1 MADDTPTTMTQCEDA
16 PNQQSRKLDHMNKIS
31 SLAEGHVYALKY
43 FPEELLVILNIASLK
58 FHEWAPGRLGSI
70 LGWPK
75 DSRHGS
81 EHHSTLLEHLEIRWG
96 ERDRTVLLVDRS
108 TSSDTVV
115 ESETMIA
122 DSDEV
127 LSRLQRGFEFAPPFS
142 SILTVVDEEHL
153 IMLSAFFRYCL
164 LLQGHETAI
173 EGFEYCFWT
182 WFEKL
187 CRHIAKQTLTID
199 PPKNVNA
206 STRIKVNAPRPTDV
220 HETKL
225 GYSRSQVDTDE
236 RAYEDNSTASAIEEQ
251 EAHISNES
259 LDEEL
264 ARMRK
269 GLEESKSA
277 YEEQRKKV
285 EAEKSWL
292 DEIHLAYVNFEARLE
307 AKLKAQEKEA
317 EE

>member
-1 MADDTPTTMTQCEDA
+1 M
-16 PNQQSRKLDHMNKIS
+16 SKIS

-43 FPEELLVILNIASLK
+43 FPEELQVLLNTASLRY
-58 FHEWAPGRLGSI
+58 HEWAPGRFGSI

-75 DSRHGS
+75 DSRQGS
-81 EHHSTLLEHLEIRWG
+81 EPHSALSEHLEIRWG

-108 TSSDTVV
+108 TPSDTVV

-173 EGFEYCFWT
+173 EGFKYCFWT

-187 CRHIAKQTLTID
+187 CRHIAKQILTID
-199 PPKNVNA
+199 PPKGVNA
-206 STRIKVNAPRPTDV
+206 STSAKANPPRPTDV

-225 GYSRSQVDTDE
+225 GYSHSQVDTDE
-236 RAYEDNSTASAIEEQ
+236 QTYEDTSMASAIEEE
-251 EAHISNES
+251 EAQISNDR

-269 GLEESKSA
+269 EVEESKRA
-277 YEEQRKKV
+277 YEERQKKV
-285 EAEKSWL
+285 EAEESRL
-292 DEIHLAYVNFEARLE
+292 DEIHLAYVDFE
-307 AKLKAQEKEA
+307 AKLKAREKEA